1 MVDVVEIL
9 TENYVDN
16 TSKYNF
22 RMLSTINTFEV
33 FVLPFLK
40 FDYPFSKLIYPLT
53 THFMKM
59 TTHHPKSVK
68 NG

>member
-1 MVDVVEIL
+1 VDVVEIL

-40 FDYPFSKLIYPLT
+40 FDYPFSKLIYPST
-53 THFMKM
+53 THFQ
-59 TTHHPKSVK
+59 
-68 NG
+68 N